1 MGRPSGIGPRCTS
14 EDRRCHRRFPVPILK
29 MTPKCLLLYNFRI
42 AHNTPTTG
50 FNACYSGLTMLLM
63 NVYWST
69 DSRRVFVPT
78 MAKTDAGF
86 WLEIDPVEE
95 AATYDVSS
103 IAAALQRCAA
113 RGNPAVPTPS
123 RSRFPDW
130 VVLKPANKKK
140 LRDFEKEYELLSV
153 ERKPDAYLIRKH
165 HRSKEG
171 RGYEPEREARL
182 TLRSE
187 STFFEIAAAL
197 KSVAD

>member
-1 MGRPSGIGPRCTS
+1 M
-14 EDRRCHRRFPVPILK
+14 F
-29 MTPKCLLLYNFRI
+29 
-42 AHNTPTTG
+42 
-50 FNACYSGLTMLLM
+50 LM
-63 NVYWST
+63 NVYWGT

-95 AATYDVSS
+95 AATHDVSS

-130 VVLKPANKKK
+130 VVLKPANKKR
-140 LRDFEKEYELLSV
+140 LLDFENEYGLLSV
-153 ERKPDAYLIRKH
+153 ERKPGDAYLIRKH
-165 HRSKEG
+165 HRSAEG

-187 STFFEIAAAL
+187 STFLEIAAAL